1 MLCGI
6 AVVRVNN
13 HLVQIIYFN
22 NIDSAMSK
30 MNRKYLQTLV
40 EVLEGH
46 NTEVREKFLVGHN
59 NQDWIFYGSRNS
71 IL

>member
-1 MLCGI
+1 MALT

-13 HLVQIIYFN
+13 HLIQIIYFN
-22 NIDSAMSK
+22 NIVSATSK

-46 NTEVREKFLVGHN
+46 YTEVRGKDPG
-59 NQDWIFYGSRNS
+59 GS
-71 IL
+71 